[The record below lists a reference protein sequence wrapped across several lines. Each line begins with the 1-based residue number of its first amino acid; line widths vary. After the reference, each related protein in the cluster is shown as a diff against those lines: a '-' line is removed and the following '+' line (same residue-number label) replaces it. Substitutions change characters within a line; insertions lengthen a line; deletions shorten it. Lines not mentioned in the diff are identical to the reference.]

1 MGDARLVPLPGGRT
15 RLEGTTHYTL
25 AIYPELYWVAYGEVL
40 LHGIHTRVLEHIKVL
55 SER

>member
-1 MGDARLVPLPGGRT
+1 M

-40 LHGIHTRVLEHIKVL
+40 LLVGERVNSRE
-55 SER
+55 SERAG

>member
-1 MGDARLVPLPGGRT
+1 MALPGNRM

-40 LHGIHTRVLEHIKVL
+40 LLHGIHTRVLEHIKAL